1 MNRLET
7 KDYEKSNKIEKVALN
22 KFSTKLF
29 KDMLDSDDTKTNRQ
43 KNAQALCD
51 YLNEKFKMPKCK
63 VIVTDKAQPCTRN
76 ARVKVKEL
84 GHYTPLLMTITLFNK
99 TAVKKQTVA
108 IKTLAD
114 VLLHEFIHHYDMT
127 YLKFD
132 HSPHTSG
139 FYKRISDLKSKIAE
153 K

>member
-7 KDYEKSNKIEKVALN
+7 KDYEKSNRIEKVALN
-22 KFSTKLF
+22 KFNKNLF
-29 KDMLDSDDTKTNRQ
+29 AKMLESSDSKEDRQ

-76 ARVKVKEL
+76 ERVKSKEL
-84 GHYTPLLMTITLFNK
+84 GNYTPLLRTITLFNK

>member
-29 KDMLDSDDTKTNRQ
+29 KDMLNSDDTKASRQ

-63 VIVTDKAQPCTRN
+63 VIVTDRAQPCSRN

-84 GHYTPLLMTITLFNK
+84 GNYTPLLMTITLFNK

-127 YLKFD
+127 YLKLD

-153 K
+153 